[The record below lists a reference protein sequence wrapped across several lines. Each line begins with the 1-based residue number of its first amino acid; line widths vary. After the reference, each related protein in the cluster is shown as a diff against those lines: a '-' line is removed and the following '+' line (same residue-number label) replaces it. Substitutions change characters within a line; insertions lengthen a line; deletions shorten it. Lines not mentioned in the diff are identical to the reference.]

1 MFNVND
7 ITDMSLQDLLSLNKM
22 ICEVI
27 SAKRRVEG
35 TIKSTTFNVGDKV
48 HYKGSTK
55 TLAFNATVVKVLRV
69 NIDVLADNGT
79 PWRIHA
85 TALTKI

>member
-7 ITDMSLQDLLSLNKM
+7 LTDMSLQDLLSLNKM
-22 ICEVI
+22 ICEI
-27 SAKRRVEG
+27 INAKKHIEG

-48 HYKGSTK
+48 QYKGTTK
-55 TLAFNATVVKVLRV
+55 TRPFIATVTKVLRV
-69 NIDVLADNGT
+69 NIDVITDSGQ